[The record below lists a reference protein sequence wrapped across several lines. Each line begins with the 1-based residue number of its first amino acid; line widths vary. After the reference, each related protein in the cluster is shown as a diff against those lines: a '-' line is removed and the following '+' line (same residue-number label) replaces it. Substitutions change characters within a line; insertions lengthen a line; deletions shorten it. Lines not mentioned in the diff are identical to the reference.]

1 MRISDWSSDV
11 CSSDLYERVASEC
24 LGKLRSEFLGKR
36 IEALGSYHAKASFGD
51 CDILIESGPDY
62 DPNQA
67 AAALNPIEIVRNG
80 PVTSVGVMVNPDAR
94 STEGNVFQVDLI
106 KTDPQEIGRASCR
119 ERVCQY

>member
-1 MRISDWSSDV
+1 MGGNALSVTSVRLNKED
-11 CSSDLYERVASEC
+11 YERVASEC

-80 PVTSVGVMVNPDAR
+80 HVTSVGDRVNPEVR
-94 STEGNVFQVDLI
+94 SNEGNVFTCDLI
-106 KTDPQEIGRASCR
+106 KKELQE
-119 ERVCQY
+119 V